1 MSADNI
7 FSEWFPI
14 NEYSSKY
21 SELNNC
27 EGVYRIGFEDKKE
40 LKFLKVQNN
49 DKEMVSHIKL
59 KEHYEETDKTIL
71 LISNSKD
78 SYLGIESIYELSCG
92 NDVENLKPKTAK
104 IIGQIDA
111 CPPLFFSYLKMNE
124 SAKEKERLVEDYK
137 QTNGVIPLANKM
149 FNDNDAIPTWSGFN
163 YQGKGVLL
171 KAIQQINSLWDNK
184 LTREEWKRIVQ
195 EYSIEIELN
204 EDFVLYEQNLPI
216 QYIQVKA
223 TLASETFSGYK
234 TAIKQL
240 IDHRSEGSNQ
250 NDAECLLLAARK
262 IRNWDNTCGVDLYL
276 YKDEV
281 IGLLDIVQYI
291 KEEIS
296 IFISNYGKTANSSK
310 IDIVYEY
317 LCGILDDR
325 VREIHSKKSG
335 YKMNLYRHIWL
346 EIIIAYEKNRR
357 DSFYEVYEQ
366 IYQDSCEV
374 MVEAFNRKCEECKR
388 VFSERNCDTC
398 SIKTMK
404 ENFFKMNLSD
414 YAKILKP
421 DLVVNSQ
428 LGRKIRSISQAFEE
442 NELDSLLYQ
451 FQFVNLEN
459 YKFELNSH
467 MFNFKDSYTVVP
479 TLLNFRNQLDEIAI
493 STTLAKIQENF
504 AIRKVIDGKILTVEK
519 PGFESQSIANADIT
533 SFKKMEDQIIEEDK
547 GKNNQVTSGIKK
559 INVTL
564 VDKMNLIAK
573 LKEESDK
580 NE

>member
-1 MSADNI
+1 
-7 FSEWFPI
+7 
-14 NEYSSKY
+14 
-21 SELNNC
+21 
-27 EGVYRIGFEDKKE
+27 
-40 LKFLKVQNN
+40 
-49 DKEMVSHIKL
+49 
-59 KEHYEETDKTIL
+59 
-71 LISNSKD
+71 
-78 SYLGIESIYELSCG
+78 
-92 NDVENLKPKTAK
+92 
-104 IIGQIDA
+104 
-111 CPPLFFSYLKMNE
+111 
-124 SAKEKERLVEDYK
+124 
-137 QTNGVIPLANKM
+137 
-149 FNDNDAIPTWSGFN
+149 
-163 YQGKGVLL
+163 
-171 KAIQQINSLWDNK
+171 
-184 LTREEWKRIVQ
+184 
-195 EYSIEIELN
+195 
-204 EDFVLYEQNLPI
+204 
-216 QYIQVKA
+216 
-223 TLASETFSGYK
+223 
-234 TAIKQL
+234 
-240 IDHRSEGSNQ
+240 
-250 NDAECLLLAARK
+250 
-262 IRNWDNTCGVDLYL
+262 
-276 YKDEV
+276 
-281 IGLLDIVQYI
+281 
-291 KEEIS
+291 
-296 IFISNYGKTANSSK
+296 
-310 IDIVYEY
+310 
-317 LCGILDDR
+317 
-325 VREIHSKKSG
+325 
-335 YKMNLYRHIWL
+335 MNLYRHIWL

-547 GKNNQVTSGIKK
+547 GKNNQVPSGIKK

>member
-27 EGVYRIGFEDKKE
+27 EGVYKVGFEEKKE

-78 SYLGIESIYELSCG
+78 SYLGIKSIYELSCG
-92 NDVENLKPKTAK
+92 NDVENLKPKTAQ

-111 CPPLFFSYLKMNE
+111 CPPLFFSYLKMSE

-184 LTREEWKRIVQ
+184 LTREEWKRTVQ

-250 NDAECLLLAARK
+250 NDAECLLLAANK

-276 YKDEV
+276 YKDKV

-325 VREIHSKKSG
+325 VRKIHSKKSG

-346 EIIIAYEKNRR
+346 EIITTYEKSRR

-374 MVEAFNRKCEECKR
+374 IEEAFNRKCEGCKR

-398 SIKTMK
+398 SIETMK
-404 ENFFKMNLSD
+404 ANFFKMNLSD

-421 DLVVNSQ
+421 DIVVNSQ

-493 STTLAKIQENF
+493 STTLARIQENF

-547 GKNNQVTSGIKK
+547 GQSNQVQSGIKK

-564 VDKMNLIAK
+564 VDKMNLISN
-573 LKEESDK
+573 LKEKSDK

>member
-27 EGVYRIGFEDKKE
+27 EGVYKIGFEEKKE

-78 SYLGIESIYELSCG
+78 SYLGIKSIYELSCG
-92 NDVENLKPKTAK
+92 NDVENLKPKTAQ

-111 CPPLFFSYLKMNE
+111 CPPLFFSYLKMSE

-184 LTREEWKRIVQ
+184 LTREEWKRTVQ

-250 NDAECLLLAARK
+250 NDAECLLLAANK

-276 YKDEV
+276 YKDKV

-296 IFISNYGKTANSSK
+296 
-310 IDIVYEY
+310 
-317 LCGILDDR
+317 
-325 VREIHSKKSG
+325 
-335 YKMNLYRHIWL
+335 
-346 EIIIAYEKNRR
+346 
-357 DSFYEVYEQ
+357 
-366 IYQDSCEV
+366 
-374 MVEAFNRKCEECKR
+374 
-388 VFSERNCDTC
+388 
-398 SIKTMK
+398 
-404 ENFFKMNLSD
+404 
-414 YAKILKP
+414 
-421 DLVVNSQ
+421 
-428 LGRKIRSISQAFEE
+428 
-442 NELDSLLYQ
+442 
-451 FQFVNLEN
+451 
-459 YKFELNSH
+459 
-467 MFNFKDSYTVVP
+467 
-479 TLLNFRNQLDEIAI
+479 
-493 STTLAKIQENF
+493 
-504 AIRKVIDGKILTVEK
+504 
-519 PGFESQSIANADIT
+519 
-533 SFKKMEDQIIEEDK
+533 
-547 GKNNQVTSGIKK
+547 
-559 INVTL
+559 
-564 VDKMNLIAK
+564 
-573 LKEESDK
+573 
-580 NE
+580 